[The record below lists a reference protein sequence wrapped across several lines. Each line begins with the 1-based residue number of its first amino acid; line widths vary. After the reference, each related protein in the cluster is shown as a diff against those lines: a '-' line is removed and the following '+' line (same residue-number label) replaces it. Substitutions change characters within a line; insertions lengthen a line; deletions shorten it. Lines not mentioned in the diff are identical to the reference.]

1 VYLFRGEVGA
11 LGDPTAFDT
20 QWQDTLRSFRAMTA
34 DDLQLASSQRI
45 RVQMAE
51 PDVTWAE
58 LARRSSLKDHAEET
72 LRLLNAQY
80 PAGEPRAGDM
90 IKLVE

>member
-1 VYLFRGEVGA
+1 
-11 LGDPTAFDT
+11 
-20 QWQDTLRSFRAMTA
+20 
-34 DDLQLASSQRI
+34 
-45 RVQMAE
+45 
-51 PDVTWAE
+51 
-58 LARRSSLKDHAEET
+58 LKDHAEET